1 MLSAQAQRV
10 AIPKRLTFM
19 MRDIW
24 SLQPRFEN
32 RAGKRPMRLLSHPKF
47 RAAYDFMLLRAQAG
61 EVEQELADWWTSYQD
76 VSSEERG
83 KMAHGNKD
91 RPGRRRS
98 HRSKA
103 KPRQ

>member
-1 MLSAQAQRV
+1 
-10 AIPKRLTFM
+10 
-19 MRDIW
+19 
-24 SLQPRFEN
+24 
-32 RAGKRPMRLLSHPKF
+32 
-47 RAAYDFMLLRAQAG
+47 MLLRAQAG

-83 KMAHGNKD
+83 KMARASKG
-91 RPGRRRS
+91 RPRRRQS